1 MALLY
6 NLAEQLGSLFSNLF
20 LQPDWH
26 SYLDI
31 AIIAIMMYQVLKRL
45 MKTRANS
52 VIRGV
57 MLILLCTWLSDVLQF
72 NTLSWLLQ
80 QVISIGALLLII
92 VFHPEV
98 RRALEQIGRQRWTN
112 MAVFKLGAPAAHTT
126 EQKID
131 ELVTACVRLSRRKV
145 GALIVMER
153 STGLQD
159 VIESGT
165 MLDAEI
171 SAPLRENIF
180 EPNTPLHDGAVV
192 IRGDRIVAAACIL
205 QLSADSGIS
214 RDLGTRHRAALGVS
228 ETADSISLIVSEET
242 GIISMARD
250 GKLTR
255 YLDEES
261 LKALLSGMFI
271 PEVKLE
277 SKLLNLFR
285 PKGGAG
291 NEYKPERDPEA
302 DHQMG

>member
-1 MALLY
+1 MAFLY
-6 NLAEQLGSLFSNLF
+6 NWGEQLKSLFSNLF

-26 SYLDI
+26 SYFDI
-31 AIIAIMMYQVLKRL
+31 AIIAVLMYQVLKRL
-45 MKTRANS
+45 MRTRANS
-52 VIRGV
+52 VIRGAA
-57 MLILLCTWLSDVLQF
+57 LILLCTWLSEVLQF
-72 NTLSWLLQ
+72 NTLNWLLQ
-80 QVISIGALLLII
+80 QVLSIGVLLLII
-92 VFHPEV
+92 VFQPEV
-98 RRALEQIGRQRWTN
+98 RRALEQIGRQRWSA
-112 MAVFKLGAPAAHTT
+112 MSILRIGEPDEKTT

-131 ELVTACVRLSRRKV
+131 ELVTACVRLAKRKV

-171 SAPLRENIF
+171 SAALLENIF

-255 YLDEES
+255 YLDEKS
-261 LKALLSGMFI
+261 LKSLLSGMFI
-271 PEVKLE
+271 AEKKPEN
-277 SKLLNLFR
+277 KLLGLFK
-285 PKGGAG
+285 PKGGAD
-291 NEYKPERDPEA
+291 NE
-302 DHQMG
+302 Q

>member
-1 MALLY
+1 MAFLY
-6 NLAEQLGSLFSNLF
+6 GWAERLSSLFSNLF

-31 AIIAIMMYQVLKRL
+31 IIIAVLMYQVLKRL

-57 MLILLCTWLSDVLQF
+57 ILILLCTWLSEILQF
-72 NTLSWLLQ
+72 NTLNWLLQ
-80 QVISIGALLLII
+80 QVLSIGSLLLII
-92 VFHPEV
+92 VFQPEV
-98 RRALEQIGRQRWTN
+98 RRALEQIGRQRWSN
-112 MAVFKLGAPAAHTT
+112 MAFLRMGEPAAKTT

-131 ELVTACVRLSRRKV
+131 ELVTACVRLAKRKV

-171 SAPLRENIF
+171 SAPLLENIF

-255 YLDEES
+255 YLDENS
-261 LKALLSGMFI
+261 LKSLLCSIFI
-271 PEVKLE
+271 TEKKTENTL
-277 SKLLNLFR
+277 KTLFR
-285 PKGGAG
+285 LKGGS
-291 NEYKPERDPEA
+291 
-302 DHQMG
+302 DHENP

>member
-1 MALLY
+1 LALLY
-6 NLAEQLGSLFSNLF
+6 NWADQLKSLFSNLF

-31 AIIAIMMYQVLKRL
+31 TIIAVLIYQVLKRL

-57 MLILLCTWLSDVLQF
+57 AMILLCTWISEILQF
-72 NTLSWLLQ
+72 NTLNWLLQ

-92 VFHPEV
+92 VFQPEV
-98 RRALEQIGRQRWTN
+98 RRALEQIGRQRWT
-112 MAVFKLGAPAAHTT
+112 AVPFLHMGETAATT

-165 MLDAEI
+165 TLDAEI
-171 SAPLRENIF
+171 SAPLLENIF

-242 GIISMARD
+242 GIISAARD

-255 YLDEES
+255 YLDENS
-261 LKALLSGMFI
+261 LKTLLRSIFVSEKKADGG
-271 PEVKLE
+271 
-277 SKLLNLFR
+277 LLALFR
-285 PKGGAG
+285 QKGGAANG
-291 NEYKPERDPEA
+291 KN
-302 DHQMG
+302 

>member
-6 NLAEQLGSLFSNLF
+6 NWAAQLGSLFSNLF

-31 AIIAIMMYQVLKRL
+31 AIIAILMYQVLKRL
-45 MKTRANS
+45 MRTRANS

-57 MLILLCTWLSDVLQF
+57 ALILLCTWLSDVLQF

-92 VFHPEV
+92 VFQPEV
-98 RRALEQIGRQRWTN
+98 RRALEQIGRQRWTGVSFLN
-112 MAVFKLGAPAAHTT
+112 FGMPTAKTT

-131 ELVTACVRLSRRKV
+131 ELVTACVRLSKRKV

-165 MLDAEI
+165 TLDAEI
-171 SAPLRENIF
+171 SAPLLENIF

-261 LKALLSGMFI
+261 LKALLGGMFI
-271 PEVKLE
+271 AEKKPE
-277 SKLLNLFR
+277 SKLMSLLK

-291 NEYKPERDPEA
+291 NE
-302 DHQMG
+302 

>member
-1 MALLY
+1 MALLA
-6 NLAEQLGSLFSNLF
+6 NWAEQIKSLLYNLF

-26 SYLDI
+26 TFVDI
-31 AIIAIMMYQVLKRL
+31 FIIALVIYQLLKRL
-45 MKTRANS
+45 MTTRANS
-52 VIRGV
+52 VIRGIV
-57 MLILLCTWLSDVLQF
+57 MVLMVTWLSEILQF
-72 NTLSWLLQ
+72 NAINWLLQ
-80 QVISIGALLLII
+80 QVISIGVLLLII
-92 VFHPEV
+92 VFQPEV

-112 MAVFKLGAPAAHTT
+112 MPFFRIGPAAAQTT
-126 EQKID
+126 EKKID

-165 MLDAEI
+165 TLDAEI
-171 SAPLRENIF
+171 SAPLLENIF

-242 GIISMARD
+242 GIISAARD

-255 YLDEES
+255 YLDEKS
-261 LKALLSGMFI
+261 LKALLSSAFLN
-271 PEVKLE
+271 EKKTE
-277 SKLLNLFR
+277 SGLKALLR
-285 PKGGAG
+285 PKGGSG
-291 NEYKPERDPEA
+291 SEKT
-302 DHQMG
+302 

>member
-6 NLAEQLGSLFSNLF
+6 NWTDQLKSLFSNLF

-31 AIIAIMMYQVLKRL
+31 GIIAVVMYQLLKRL
-45 MKTRANS
+45 MQTRANS

-57 MLILLCTWLSDVLQF
+57 VLILMCTWLSEVLQF
-72 NTLSWLLQ
+72 NALNWLLQ
-80 QVISIGALLLII
+80 QIIGIGVLLLII
-92 VFHPEV
+92 VFQPEV
-98 RRALEQIGRQRWTN
+98 RSALEQIGRQRWSKIP
-112 MAVFKLGAPAAHTT
+112 FLHLGDAAASTT

-131 ELVTACVRLSRRKV
+131 ELVTACVRLAKRKV
-145 GALIVMER
+145 GALIVIER

-159 VIESGT
+159 IIESGT
-165 MLDAEI
+165 VLDAEI
-171 SAPLRENIF
+171 SAPLLENIF

-205 QLSADSGIS
+205 QLSSDNGIS

-242 GIISMARD
+242 GIISVARD

-255 YLDEES
+255 YLDENS
-261 LKALLSGMFI
+261 LKDLLSDIFI
-271 PEVKLE
+271 AQKSE
-277 SKLLNLFR
+277 SKLLSRFKT
-285 PKGGAG
+285 KGESKYE
-291 NEYKPERDPEA
+291 N
-302 DHQMG
+302 Q

>member
-6 NLAEQLGSLFSNLF
+6 NWAEQLTSLFSNLF
-20 LQPDWH
+20 IQPDWH

-31 AIIAIMMYQVLKRL
+31 LIIAILMYQVLKRL
-45 MKTRANS
+45 MRTRANS

-57 MLILLCTWLSDVLQF
+57 AFVLIITWLSEILQF
-72 NTLSWLLQ
+72 NTLNWILQ
-80 QVISIGALLLII
+80 QVISIGILSLII
-92 VFHPEV
+92 VFQPEV
-98 RRALEQIGRQRWTN
+98 RRALEQIGRQRWSGKTFLHLN
-112 MAVFKLGAPAAHTT
+112 DSAQTT
-126 EQKID
+126 EKKID
-131 ELVTACVRLSRRKV
+131 ELVTACVRLARRKV

-171 SAPLRENIF
+171 SAPLLENIF

-214 RDLGTRHRAALGVS
+214 RDLGTRHRAALGIS
-228 ETADSISLIVSEET
+228 ETADSLSLIVSEET
-242 GIISMARD
+242 GIISVARD

-255 YLDEES
+255 YLDENS
-261 LKALLSGMFI
+261 LKALLSGVFLTD
-271 PEVKLE
+271 KKND
-277 SKLLNLFR
+277 SGLLSLFK
-285 PKGGAG
+285 PKGGAD
-291 NEYKPERDPEA
+291 NENA
-302 DHQMG
+302 